1 MNRLRTAVL
10 AAAAS
15 LALVAVVTPSASAH
29 AVETVDL
36 SRPGSLER
44 GDDVRLPH
52 LEGTTLVDGEL
63 RIEVPNA
70 ITLLGPSDDHY
81 LVSTRDSRGVYR
93 VKRVAPDGSKA
104 VLLRGRRALYTAL
117 SDDGRHLIG
126 TDNRRLTTLAAYD
139 ATDGSEVARRTFRS
153 RLEVLDVD
161 GGVVLASSWERPRTL
176 TWDLA
181 TGARE
186 RVSSYVAYQ
195 GDLSA
200 DRLALYTDDPYEG
213 GCSLVTRPSAAGETL
228 WESCRQKVATF
239 SEDGERLVTMHI
251 LTDGAGPGE
260 LQLRETDGTRLTT
273 YAASWFGSVGW
284 EDVDTLLLDANGRRN
299 GALVRCDLA
308 VCELASDVAPSVP

>member
-15 LALVAVVTPSASAH
+15 LALVAVVTPGASAH

-70 ITLLGPSDDHY
+70 ITLLGPSEDDY

-104 VLLRGRRALYTAL
+104 VLLRGRRALYTVL

-126 TDNRRLTTLAAYD
+126 TDNRRLTTLTAYD
-139 ATDGSEVARRTFRS
+139 ATDGTEVAGHTFRS
-153 RLEVLDVD
+153 RLEVLDAD

-176 TWDLA
+176 TGDLA

-186 RVSSYVAYQ
+186 RVSADVAYQ

-200 DRLALYTDDPYEG
+200 DPYEG
-213 GCSLVTRPSAAGETL
+213 GCSLVTRPSAVGETL